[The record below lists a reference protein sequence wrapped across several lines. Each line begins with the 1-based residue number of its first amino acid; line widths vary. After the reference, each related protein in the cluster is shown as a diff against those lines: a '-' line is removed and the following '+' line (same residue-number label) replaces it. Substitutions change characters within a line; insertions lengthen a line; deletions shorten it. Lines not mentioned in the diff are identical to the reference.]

1 MFAVWRSC
9 QHYASPDSLPDAQ
22 AASLETVLNAS
33 SRLPSAGRASRFVAR
48 QMNGQWSAVGFVKN
62 GSMVETTSVTQLR
75 KYDKVRRRAMKWSND
90 NYKALTPAD
99 HPQHTVD
106 LDQR

>member
-9 QHYASPDSLPDAQ
+9 QHYASPDSLPDAS

-33 SRLPSAGRASRFVAR
+33 SRLPSAGRAARFVAR
-48 QMNGQWSAVGFVKN
+48 QMNAEWSAVGFIKD
-62 GSMVETTSVTQLR
+62 GGLVETTRATQLR
-75 KYDKVRRRAMKWSND
+75 KYDRVRRREIQWSND
-90 NYKALTPAD
+90 NYRALTAAD
-99 HPQHTVD
+99 HPQRTVD